1 MTIDTSDGTPA
12 ASPDR
17 PATPKTTPKKT
28 LRPRNRKAQ
37 IITVAREQFGRSGY
51 HNVSMEGIASAVGIT
66 AGALYRHFPNK
77 QELLAQAMLDGSS
90 SILAI
95 LDEVDRT
102 DSKVVFTALVRYGLD
117 NNFRSLLFDQEAR
130 NLTPERRTEARAGVR
145 EVTSRVAVAL
155 RHERPDLSVP
165 DSVVLGW
172 ALTSI
177 AFSPARHRTT
187 LPRKRF
193 EALLARLFDV
203 VRTAPVLPE
212 EPAAQPQPTSNFSH
226 TSRRESLMG
235 AAITLFDQRGY
246 RSVTMDDIGSAAGI
260 PSSSIYTHFGSKAE
274 VLQAILARGNETL
287 RLGLVQA
294 LRNADSREDAI
305 ARVVHS
311 YTNSVISPDSAIA
324 ILIEE
329 TANLPEEAQ
338 ASTHI
343 AQREYIDE
351 WVHLLGNETSDARA
365 TVLATI
371 SMINDLTRVRLESR
385 QCAIEDLAVRILA
398 TQTV

>member
-12 ASPDR
+12 AAPDQ
-17 PATPKTTPKKT
+17 PAAPKKTPKKT

-37 IITVAREQFGRSGY
+37 IIAVAREQFGRSGY

-77 QELLAQAMLDGSS
+77 QELLAQAMIEGSL
-90 SILAI
+90 SIITI
-95 LDEVDRT
+95 LDEIDRT
-102 DSKVVFTALVRYGLD
+102 DSKVICMALVRYGLD

-130 NLTPERRTEARAGVR
+130 NLTAERRMETRAGML
-145 EVTSRVAVAL
+145 EIMNRVAGAL
-155 RHERPDLSVP
+155 RHERPELSVP
-165 DSVVLGW
+165 DSVLLGW
-172 ALTSI
+172 ALASI
-177 AFSPARHRTT
+177 AFSPARQRTT

-193 EALLARLFDV
+193 EDLLATLFDV

-212 EPAAQPQPTSNFSH
+212 KPAAQPQATSNFSH
-226 TSRRESLMG
+226 ISRRESLMG

-246 RSVTMDDIGSAAGI
+246 RSVTMDDIGAVAGI
-260 PSSSIYTHFGSKAE
+260 PSSSIYTHFDSKAE
-274 VLQAILARGNETL
+274 VLQAILVRANETL
-287 RLGLVQA
+287 RLGLVHA
-294 LRNADSREDAI
+294 LRNAESREDAI

-311 YTNSVISPDSAIA
+311 YTSSVISPDSAIA

-338 ASTHI
+338 ASTQT

-351 WVHLLGNETSDARA
+351 WVHLIGGETAEARA
-365 TVLATI
+365 TVLATTG
-371 SMINDLTRVRLESR
+371 MINDLTRVRLESR
-385 QCAIEDLAVRILA
+385 QCAIEDLAVRILTA
-398 TQTV
+398 HTV

>member
-1 MTIDTSDGTPA
+1 
-12 ASPDR
+12 
-17 PATPKTTPKKT
+17 
-28 LRPRNRKAQ
+28 
-37 IITVAREQFGRSGY
+37 
-51 HNVSMEGIASAVGIT
+51 
-66 AGALYRHFPNK
+66 
-77 QELLAQAMLDGSS
+77 
-90 SILAI
+90 
-95 LDEVDRT
+95 
-102 DSKVVFTALVRYGLD
+102 
-117 NNFRSLLFDQEAR
+117 
-130 NLTPERRTEARAGVR
+130 
-145 EVTSRVAVAL
+145 
-155 RHERPDLSVP
+155 
-165 DSVVLGW
+165 
-172 ALTSI
+172 
-177 AFSPARHRTT
+177 
-187 LPRKRF
+187 
-193 EALLARLFDV
+193 
-203 VRTAPVLPE
+203 
-212 EPAAQPQPTSNFSH
+212 
-226 TSRRESLMG
+226 MG

-246 RSVTMDDIGSAAGI
+246 RSVTMDDIGSAAGV

-351 WVHLLGNETSDARA
+351 WVHLLGNETADARA